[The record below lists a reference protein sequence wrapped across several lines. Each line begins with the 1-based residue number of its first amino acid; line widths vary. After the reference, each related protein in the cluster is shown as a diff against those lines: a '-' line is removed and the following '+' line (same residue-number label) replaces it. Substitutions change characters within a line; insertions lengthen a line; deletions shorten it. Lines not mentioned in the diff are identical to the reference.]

1 MYHQANVSIS
11 DKVKLYDA
19 IRECFRNNIAG
30 GFKIVISE
38 NGDERFLLTTRQQ
51 QQLRENGGVA
61 VITCYHD
68 QIIQY
73 AHSCMSKPKLLSII
87 SGENPM

>member
-1 MYHQANVSIS
+1 MYDQVNVSIYNRI
-11 DKVKLYDA
+11 KLYDA

-30 GFKIVISE
+30 GFRIVISE
-38 NGDERFLLTTRQQ
+38 RGDERFLLTTRHQ
-51 QQLRENGGVA
+51 QQLRENGGIA

-73 AHSCMSKPKLLSII
+73 AHNCVSKPKLMRIL